1 MFATRN
7 LSKAVAAGQFVDR
20 GDAAYGPS
28 AIDSSTHATK
38 QIVLW
43 MDIFTHQMIRLAGN
57 GPLAS
62 SDKIKVDRWR
72 FNV

>member
-7 LSKAVAAGQFVDR
+7 LSVAVAAGIFVGR
-20 GDAAYGPS
+20 GDAAYGPF
-28 AIDSSTHATK
+28 AIDSSTHAIK

-43 MDIFTHQMIRLAGN
+43 MDIFAHRVIPLVRN
-57 GPLAS
+57 GPPAWR
-62 SDKIKVDRWR
+62 DKIKVDRWR

>member
-7 LSKAVAAGQFVDR
+7 LSEAVAAGQFVGR

-28 AIDSSTHATK
+28 AIDSSTHAIK

-43 MDIFTHQMIRLAGN
+43 MNIFADQVIRLTRN
-57 GPLAS
+57 GPLACR
-62 SDKIKVDRWR
+62 DKIKVDRWR

>member
-1 MFATRN
+1 MFTTRN
-7 LSKAVAAGQFVDR
+7 LSGAVAAGIFVGR

-28 AIDSSTHATK
+28 AIDSSTHAIK

-43 MDIFTHQMIRLAGN
+43 MDIFVDQVIQLARN
-57 GPLAS
+57 GPRAWR
-62 SDKIKVDRWR
+62 DKIKVDRWR

>member
-7 LSKAVAAGQFVDR
+7 LSKAVAADRFVGR

-28 AIDSSTHATK
+28 AIDSSTHAIK

-43 MDIFTHQMIRLAGN
+43 MDRFTYQVIRLARN
-57 GPLAS
+57 GPLALS
-62 SDKIKVDRWR
+62 GKIKVDRWR

>member
-7 LSKAVAAGQFVDR
+7 LSKAVAAVQCVGR

-28 AIDSSTHATK
+28 AIDSSTHAIK

-43 MDIFTHQMIRLAGN
+43 MDIFAYRTIRLAGN
-57 GPLAS
+57 GPFALR
-62 SDKIKVDRWR
+62 DKIKVDRWR